1 MCIHSRKVGALYQVH
16 VMGGFDGP
24 SFVSKDFFV
33 GVHLVI
39 VLEHMYSMHDC
50 VAPTFCPL
58 IRALYKQVVAYGQEH
73 KRATAI
79 MVVEKS
85 CTLTYFQLHSG
96 SEGRA
101 LYIHARNGDFIKAI
115 YII

>member
-1 MCIHSRKVGALYQVH
+1 MRTK
-16 VMGGFDGP
+16 
-24 SFVSKDFFV
+24 FVSKECSFV
-33 GVHLVI
+33 ACAPGNSVGAQ
-39 VLEHMYSMHDC
+39 HDC
-50 VAPTFCPL
+50 VAPIFCPL
-58 IRALYKQVVAYGQEH
+58 MRALYRQVVAYGQEH

-79 MVVEKS
+79 MPVEKS
-85 CTLTYFQLHSG
+85 CTMTYFQLHSG